1 MAGLDTRFRELSRD
15 LPVPHPWNLRAYL
28 DAVAEFR
35 GRAITLQPVDTS
47 ALAGAGCGT
56 GSGLWI
62 AKQDSDVIVYGA
74 DATEWHAEHIVAHE
88 LGHMLLGHGPDPTA
102 DDAPTRA
109 ASALDVVSELLPS
122 ISPESIRHVLGRT
135 DYGSARERDA
145 ETFADLV
152 MLQAVRPQRRESLL
166 HRTLFRDR
174 RR

>member
-1 MAGLDTRFRELSRD
+1 MAGMDTRFRELSRD
-15 LPVPHPWNLRAYL
+15 VSIPRPWKLSSYI

-35 GRAITLQPVDTS
+35 GRPITLHPVDTVD
-47 ALAGAGCGT
+47 LAGAGCGT

-74 DATEWHAEHIVAHE
+74 DTTEWHAEHIVAHE
-88 LGHMLLGHGPDPTA
+88 LGHMLLGHGPDRADGATA
-102 DDAPTRA
+102 DHTLA
-109 ASALDVVSELLPS
+109 AVTELLPS

-135 DYGSARERDA
+135 DYGSSRERDA

-152 MLQAVRPQRRESLL
+152 MLQALRPRRDSLL
-166 HRTLFRDR
+166 RSTFFRDR